1 MLVSV
6 AIDSVRPNASARE
19 AGTKEAIMIWL
30 PAVASVPGSFMRITL
45 AALAVLA
52 LAGATGCGA
61 QSSSDSGGGGSAQGG
76 SAQSSSDSGVPASAR
91 VNKYGQVT
99 ITGAVT
105 VSSGFPVAQWSDF
118 PGSINVGLSFEGFCN
133 VTIHVPHDTQPG
145 TYPIVD
151 DVTND
156 GHAVSAGYGDT
167 CHGPSGFRSK
177 SGTLTLT
184 STSGT
189 WSGTFDFT
197 AVGGPL
203 GGSDTSKTIHVAG
216 SFKDVPKV

>member
-1 MLVSV
+1 V
-6 AIDSVRPNASARE
+6 AIDSVRPSASARQ

-30 PAVASVPGSFMRITL
+30 PAVASVTGSFRRITL
-45 AALAVLA
+45 AVLA
-52 LAGATGCGA
+52 GLTLAGATGCGA

-76 SAQSSSDSGVPASAR
+76 SAQSSSDSGLPASTR

-99 ITGAVT
+99 VTGAVT
-105 VSSGFPVAQWSDF
+105 ASSGFPVAQWSDF
-118 PGSINVGLSFEGFCN
+118 PGDISVMLTFEVLCT
-133 VTIHVPHDTQPG
+133 VKIAVPHDTQPG
-145 TYPIVD
+145 TYPMVD

-156 GHAVSAGYGDT
+156 GHSVSASYYDT
-167 CHGPSGFRSK
+167 CRGGNGFRGK

-184 STSGT
+184 STSST

-197 AVGGPL
+197 AVGS
-203 GGSDTSKTIHVAG
+203 SDSSKTVHVSG